1 MDILNEPEDSH
12 FANFVALSSSTLKP
26 IPPGNNADINIPSDF
41 NEAITSPESDHWK
54 AAMDEEIASLDRNG
68 VYELVELPAAR
79 KAVGGRWVY
88 ALKRNQDGTVA
99 KFKARWV
106 AKGYSQRKGVDF
118 YETYAPVTK
127 LATLWT
133 FLTIAAQDDLDLLQ
147 GDFKT
152 AFLTASLVETVYMD
166 QPTGYE
172 QQGSG
177 QRKLV
182 AHLLKAIYGLKQA
195 STAFYDRASTF
206 FATLGLHPTEADS
219 CLFVGNISGR
229 RLMLILYVDDFII
242 AGSKE
247 DVTSIMT
254 AIKSEFTIDDR
265 GDLDSGMTLGIQVK
279 RDRALRTITITQQRY
294 ITDVLERFD
303 MVSAKPART
312 PMDEHKQLIINNETH
327 SKDDIRSVDQTQ
339 YLQAVGSL
347 MYLMVSTRPDLSYSV
362 GVVARH
368 NADPRAIHW
377 AAIKR
382 ILRYLVG
389 TKDYG
394 ITLGGRTDS
403 PLVEAWT
410 DADYAGDHDTRRS
423 TTGFVINVHGSPIIW
438 SSRRQRSITR
448 SSHES
453 EYIALSQGCQNLLW
467 VLKLLRQVHYNTS
480 TVTVHVD
487 NQGTIETTRNG
498 NHSER
503 TKHIDIAYKYGR
515 ELVKE
520 GIIDLQYCP
529 TNNMTADILT
539 KALGFEK
546 FEWFRNSIGLIKT
559 QPQGTAHLVEWE
571 C

>member
-12 FANFVALSSSTLKP
+12 FANFVALSSSAPKP

-127 LATLWT
+127 LATLRT
-133 FLTIAAQDDLDLLQ
+133 FLTIAAQDDLDLFQ

-219 CLFVGNISGR
+219 CLFVGSINGR

-247 DVTSIMT
+247 DVTAIMT
-254 AIKSEFTIDDR
+254 AIKSEFTIDGR
-265 GDLDSGMTLGIQVK
+265 GNLDSGMILGIQVK

-303 MVSAKPART
+303 MVNAKPART